1 MNADGLSPDPAVVP
15 ESEPEASVEEETPS
29 PEEAPATQEA
39 APDVSTAPPTTPPP
53 NPGVPTQ
60 PVNAVTNP
68 GEVPAFLDDSRIG
81 EALRPPEAESPP
93 AQTAEEG

>member
-1 MNADGLSPDPAVVP
+1 MNADGYPDSAVIP
-15 ESEPEASVEEETPS
+15 ESEPEASVEEEAPS
-29 PEEAPATQEA
+29 AEEAPAQEA
-39 APDVSTAPPTTPPP
+39 APDISTAPPTTPPP